1 MKKSALLLGLLVSAT
16 SAFAGVN
23 LATELTI
30 NGESQKAAVSLA
42 DGQVVVAPVS
52 ESPAVLL
59 SIATKP
65 SEKENTI
72 VLVIELH
79 RLVPAAD
86 ETAEPTVELIASVE
100 VEAEFGKEVVV
111 PCPSELAQ
119 AELKITATQ
128 E

>member
-16 SAFAGVN
+16 SAFAGLN

-30 NGESQKAAVSLA
+30 NGESKQAVASLA
-42 DGQVVVAPVS
+42 EGQVLVAPVS

-65 SEKENTI
+65 SEKENAI
-72 VLVIELH
+72 ILVIELH
-79 RLVPAAD
+79 RLVAAQD
-86 ETAEPTVELIASVE
+86 ETAEPTIELIASVE
-100 VEAEFGKEVVV
+100 VEAEFGKEVVI

-119 AELKITATQ
+119 AELKITVSQ

>member
-23 LATELTI
+23 LSTELTI
-30 NGESQKAAVSLA
+30 KGETQKAAVSLA
-42 DGQVVVAPVS
+42 DGQVVVAPVA
-52 ESPAVLL
+52 ENVLL

-100 VEAEFGKEVVV
+100 VVAEFGKEVVV
-111 PCPSELAQ
+111 PCPSELAE